1 MVQPRLQG
9 GPVMPISSFGA
20 AHVAAALA
28 ALTGA
33 AVAAIGA
40 ALRLLS
46 SAVTIAG
53 APLCSGSGS
62 RLFVAAGSAELT
74 RGLTAETRTGF
85 QPMAGPASN
94 RAPVSLEN
102 APVPTYNTRRKL
114 PFGCPV
120 ANGISRI
127 QTGPNR
133 FFTPRESLVSR
144 NAWASAAAPLHS
156 EVPRSFADTARADR
170 GAFRRMSQ
178 INRTALPAILSA
190 WRSTG
195 LAVRISSHA
204 TRTPSYVKPM
214 FATLWD

>member
-9 GPVMPISSFGA
+9 GPVMPISSF
-20 AHVAAALA
+20 
-28 ALTGA
+28 
-33 AVAAIGA
+33 GA

-94 RAPVSLEN
+94 RAPVTLEN

-156 EVPRSFADTARADR
+156 EVPRSFAGTARADR
-170 GAFRRMSQ
+170 GAFCRMSQ

>member
-1 MVQPRLQG
+1 
-9 GPVMPISSFGA
+9 MPISSFGA

-94 RAPVSLEN
+94 RAPVTLEN

-133 FFTPRESLVSR
+133 FFTRVRVWSLATPGRALRRLCTPKSR
-144 NAWASAAAPLHS
+144 AASQTPPEPIEERFAECLKS
-156 EVPRSFADTARADR
+156 TEQRSQRFCPHGGRP
-170 GAFRRMSQ
+170 
-178 INRTALPAILSA
+178 AL
-190 WRSTG
+190 RCG
-195 LAVRISSHA
+195 LAV
-204 TRTPSYVKPM
+204 TRPARRRT
-214 FATLWD
+214 

>member
-1 MVQPRLQG
+1 
-9 GPVMPISSFGA
+9 MPISSF
-20 AHVAAALA
+20 
-28 ALTGA
+28 
-33 AVAAIGA
+33 GA

-94 RAPVSLEN
+94 RAPVTLEN

-156 EVPRSFADTARADR
+156 EVPAQLRRHRPSRSRSVSPNVSNQPNSAPSDFVRMEVDRPCGAD
-170 GAFRRMSQ
+170 
-178 INRTALPAILSA
+178 
-190 WRSTG
+190 
-195 LAVRISSHA
+195 
-204 TRTPSYVKPM
+204 
-214 FATLWD
+214 